1 MSLELNEDQENAVKA
16 ILGGHNCF
24 VTGPAG
30 TGKSTVIQVAVQQLK
45 AAGKNVI
52 LCAPTGIA
60 ATNIGGI
67 TIHRAFGLKPGRYFD
82 IDKNTFISKTT
93 PYFRDNDVVIIDE
106 ISMCRVDIFDAVCD
120 RLRKTCEIANIT
132 IQLVVVGDFAQLAPV
147 IQQKS
152 AEQKLIDRFYGY
164 RLSNYYAFEGR
175 YWNGCN
181 FMIFCLSKV
190 MRQSDADYI
199 QALHQLRNNDKRC
212 IEYFNHKCSSGTD
225 PSAVSICNTNN
236 KVDRIN
242 KKKLDH
248 IAGEEYILEPIFDIM
263 PEGTDENSLRS
274 EYKID
279 TKKVKLGCR
288 ILITA
293 NDIPMHADGKMQY
306 YNGSMGTLTAYRTV
320 PQNRENDKLEI
331 DLGGTTVSLGRK
343 VYTIFEYRK
352 NPSDSG
358 ESDNMFQKTTIC
370 TYRQFPILLGYA
382 ITIHRSQGMT
392 YEHANVDPECKVTG
406 QLYVALSRVKS
417 IDGLFLLG
425 QIEEDYIKNDEL
437 VCQFYS
443 RLEERKRGRPS
454 RYYGKKTIQ
463 KPIPVELCDLSN
475 QISDFLD
482 PMMNGLIDQYARKE
496 LKAYINTIPA
506 EIKDKE
512 VKEEKNIKSSRSS
525 VSSKGRPKLYPNGA
539 KRIRL
544 IDSVWEIVD
553 SLITILYKDNTL
565 SKDTISTYVDEIKK
579 WMDSFSKE
587 RQICVQRSNSL
598 KSYVGVNIKSE

>member
-1 MSLELNEDQENAVKA
+1 
-16 ILGGHNCF
+16 
-24 VTGPAG
+24 
-30 TGKSTVIQVAVQQLK
+30 
-45 AAGKNVI
+45 
-52 LCAPTGIA
+52 
-60 ATNIGGI
+60 
-67 TIHRAFGLKPGRYFD
+67 
-82 IDKNTFISKTT
+82 
-93 PYFRDNDVVIIDE
+93 
-106 ISMCRVDIFDAVCD
+106 
-120 RLRKTCEIANIT
+120 
-132 IQLVVVGDFAQLAPV
+132 
-147 IQQKS
+147 
-152 AEQKLIDRFYGY
+152 
-164 RLSNYYAFEGR
+164 
-175 YWNGCN
+175 
-181 FMIFCLSKV
+181 
-190 MRQSDADYI
+190 
-199 QALHQLRNNDKRC
+199 
-212 IEYFNHKCSSGTD
+212 
-225 PSAVSICNTNN
+225 
-236 KVDRIN
+236 
-242 KKKLDH
+242 
-248 IAGEEYILEPIFDIM
+248 M

-306 YNGSMGTLTAYRTV
+306 YNGSMGTLTAYRTD

-370 TYRQFPILLGYA
+370 TYRQFPVLLGYA

-392 YEHANVDPECKVTG
+392 YEHANVDPTCKVAG

-417 IDGLFLLG
+417 IDGLFLLS

-496 LKAYINTIPA
+496 LREHITAV
-506 EIKDKE
+506 IKDKAAT
-512 VKEEKNIKSSRSS
+512 EEKNNTSSRASIS
-525 VSSKGRPKLYPNGA
+525 PKGRPILYPNGV

-553 SLITILYKDNTL
+553 PLITFLYKDNTL
-565 SKDTISTYVDEIKK
+565 SKDTITMHVDEIKK

-598 KSYVGVNIKSE
+598 